1 MSPPLRVPADSPLA
15 KAAIA
20 RLRGGGSDPKGDKAF
35 AVVAGL
41 DQPGSDKQGKPN
53 KFRNRLVKDVEG
65 TFHSVKEH
73 RRWKDLKLMA
83 RSGQIRKLVRQVK
96 FDLVVN
102 GVRLG
107 AYVADHAYDERQGD
121 QWVPVVEDVKSAATE
136 ALEAYRLK
144 RGLMLAV
151 HNITIREV

>member
-1 MSPPLRVPADSPLA
+1 MSPALRVTADSPLA
-15 KAAIA
+15 KAAVA
-20 RLRGGGSDPKGDKAF
+20 RLRGGGPDPKGDKAF

-41 DQPGSDKQGKPN
+41 DPASAKKPN

-73 RRWKDLKLMA
+73 RRWKDLKLLA
-83 RSGQIRKLVRQVK
+83 RTGHVRNLRRQIR
-96 FDLVVN
+96 FELVVN

-107 AYVADHAYDERQGD
+107 AYVADHAYDERQAD
-121 QWVPVVEDVKSAATE
+121 QWVAVVEDVKSEATD
-136 ALEAYRLK
+136 ARAAYRLT
-144 RGLMLAV
+144 RGLMLAL